1 MTNEKP
7 ITISQ
12 LKGEST
18 ETTQET
24 VQTVSTETLTS
35 EILKVNP
42 DAEPK
47 QKENPI
53 IAGLK
58 SDISAMLEKEKNNAE
73 AYNEMR
79 KQQEIES
86 SIENEETEDEEDKII
101 EEPEDNNTIPEE
113 KDEEVDDNEEEAISS
128 LEIDNEDFDD
138 IDDDDDE
145 EDEEISYEEEQAK
158 IKEKKQFNQLKSV
171 ISDSIS
177 PIKNVINLSDFKI
190 AKKPISVSKVLATK
204 KQKTV
209 VDWVLYNSGRSIS
222 MSEFEGFEIESLNPR
237 NVNKNK
243 LSTLRDMYKTI
254 YEHVIDENKPKTLEG
269 WLKTVK
275 FSDLDHL
282 YFAVYMAS
290 FLGSNK
296 IPYNCTD
303 SECGEVFM
311 SEFEMYDMVKFKT
324 EEIKQKVLKMREQD
338 TTSSGEIEAE
348 LVQVSDSYVFAFRE
362 PSIYNIIFENS
373 ALDESFIEKYKSAL
387 GLIAYIDS
395 MYFIN
400 KDTMELELI
409 DYKKYPDNLLK
420 TVKSKI
426 KSFSRIL
433 KQLNSDQFSNL
444 NSIVNNYITKSDND
458 DVYYVLPETTC
469 PKCGKKINEQIQLAQ
484 NLLFTRHQL
493 VSIAN
498 TLTE

>member
-1 MTNEKP
+1 MTNEKS

-12 LKGEST
+12 LKGESK
-18 ETTQET
+18 ETTQEV

-58 SDISAMLEKEKNNAE
+58 SDISSMLEREKNNAQV
-73 AYNEMR
+73 YNEM
-79 KQQEIES
+79 KKEQEIES
-86 SIENEETEDEEDKII
+86 SIENEETEDEEDKTI
-101 EEPEDNNTIPEE
+101 EEPEVDITISEE
-113 KDEEVDDNEEEAISS
+113 KDEEIDDDEEEAISS
-128 LEIDNEDFDD
+128 LEVDNEDFDD
-138 IDDDDDE
+138 IDDDEDE

-177 PIKNVINLSDFKI
+177 PVKNVINLSDFKI

-254 YEHVIDENKPKTLEG
+254 YEHVVDENKPKTLEG

-303 SECGEVFM
+303 PECGEVFM
-311 SEFEMYDMVKFKT
+311 SEFEMQPRRRRSRRT
-324 EEIKQKVLKMREQD
+324 ER
-338 TTSSGEIEAE
+338 
-348 LVQVSDSYVFAFRE
+348 FAVDR
-362 PSIYNIIFENS
+362 
-373 ALDESFIEKYKSAL
+373 
-387 GLIAYIDS
+387 LIALAVIKPFCDIRRQRHLPRAVQ
-395 MYFIN
+395 YFL
-400 KDTMELELI
+400 KDA
-409 DYKKYPDNLLK
+409 
-420 TVKSKI
+420 V
-426 KSFSRIL
+426 
-433 KQLNSDQFSNL
+433 
-444 NSIVNNYITKSDND
+444 V
-458 DVYYVLPETTC
+458 
-469 PKCGKKINEQIQLAQ
+469 
-484 NLLFTRHQL
+484 
-493 VSIAN
+493 
-498 TLTE
+498 